1 MYISYIHID
10 HTIQSTHFKLS
21 VFTIIDDFHN
31 FMEKKMTND
40 KEKND
45 KEKNDSLLEGIFFL
59 PK

>member
-1 MYISYIHID
+1 
-10 HTIQSTHFKLS
+10 
-21 VFTIIDDFHN
+21 
-31 FMEKKMTND
+31 MEKKMTND